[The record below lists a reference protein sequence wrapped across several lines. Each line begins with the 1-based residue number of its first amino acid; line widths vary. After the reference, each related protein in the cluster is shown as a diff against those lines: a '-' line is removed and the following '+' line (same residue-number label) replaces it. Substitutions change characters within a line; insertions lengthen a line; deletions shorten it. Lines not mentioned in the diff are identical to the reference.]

1 MPRLFIP
8 GPTGMSQFIRLID
21 RFTQLTGQTVRW
33 LSLFMVLAT
42 CSVVALR
49 YLFDLPSIAL
59 QESVMYLHAAVFM
72 LGAAYTWQQGGHVR
86 VDVFYR
92 SWPEHRRRW
101 VERAGILLL
110 VVPTCL
116 FLIWASWDYVGNAW
130 AIRERSQEAS
140 GLPFVYALKTLLI
153 LLPITLLLQA
163 LAEILRTLLP
173 ADNTE
178 AHHND

>member
-92 SWPEHRRRW
+92 SWPD
-101 VERAGILLL
+101 
-110 VVPTCL
+110 CL
-116 FLIWASWDYVGNAW
+116 PVQPGDC
-130 AIRERSQEAS
+130 
-140 GLPFVYALKTLLI
+140 
-153 LLPITLLLQA
+153 
-163 LAEILRTLLP
+163 
-173 ADNTE
+173 
-178 AHHND
+178 